1 MNAARAGSR
10 MPWMAALALVVAASG
25 AYGQR
30 EVPLRYDLRLSGP
43 PLPTEIPSQADPYR
57 FGNYQPG
64 NLSLTGNVRYGKSFR
79 GNVPFGQTGSQMS
92 TSLPSL
98 RLSNFRRD
106 SYGGEDIGTNTPYG
120 ETVPYFPSSGRVTNI
135 TDVGRRFE
143 RDERGLLRPDYL
155 PPAPPAPPVLST
167 TGLGTEAETAAVLEA
182 LAPNALSPSAARI
195 LREGLSVPQETR
207 DYINALIE
215 RSRAGQPARP
225 APGEEAPAVPGD
237 LRQGGPAPGPF
248 TTGYALSYETPDTAT
263 VLRPIPGVA
272 PQDAQEAEAE
282 PPAGGGLGLT
292 GVGPV
297 RLPVQARALPGSAVG
312 QPEPPTPEDLGPPP
326 VPTEMPP
333 APVPHA
339 AGKGFEGYFQ
349 LAEQAMR
356 QRRYDYAEGM
366 YAASLA
372 LDRDRPEAVFGRVH
386 AMLGASRYVEVN
398 YVLARAFA
406 DHAEWA
412 KSVPDLKAA
421 YVDGE
426 QVDRILANLT
436 TDIEQR
442 PSSASLRFV
451 MGYAL
456 YASGR
461 ADEARP
467 YLVRAAN
474 MRGEGEKGPE
484 RAVLAAMDAL
494 EKK

>member
-10 MPWMAALALVVAASG
+10 TLWMAALALVVAASG

-30 EVPLRYDLRLSGP
+30 QVPLRYDLRLSGP
-43 PLPTEIPSQADPYR
+43 SLPTEIPSQPDPYK

-79 GNVPFGQTGSQMS
+79 GNVPFSQTGSQLS
-92 TSLPSL
+92 TNLPSL

-106 SYGGEDIGTNTPYG
+106 SYGGDDIGTSTPYG
-120 ETVPYFPSSGRVTNI
+120 ETVPYFPSSGRVTNV
-135 TDVGRRFE
+135 TDVGRQFE

-155 PPAPPAPPVLST
+155 PPAPPAPPPMPSA

-182 LAPNALSPSAARI
+182 LAPGTLSPSAARI
-195 LREGLSVPQETR
+195 LREGLRVPQETR

-215 RSRAGQPARP
+215 RSRAGQPAP
-225 APGEEAPAVPGD
+225 AAPGEEAPPGD

-248 TTGYALSYETPDTAT
+248 TTGYALSYETPETAT
-263 VLRPIPGVA
+263 VLRPIPGLV
-272 PQDAQEAEAE
+272 PEDAQEAEAE

-297 RLPVQARALPGSAVG
+297 RPPVRARALPGSAVG

-326 VPTEMPP
+326 APTEMPP
-333 APVPHA
+333 EPVPHA
-339 AGKGFEGYFQ
+339 AGKGFEGYLR

-366 YAASLA
+366 YAAALA
-372 LDRDRPEAVFGRVH
+372 LDRDRPEAAFGRAN

-406 DHAEWA
+406 DHPEWA

-421 YVDGE
+421 YVDSD
-426 QVDRILANLT
+426 QVERIVTNLT
-436 TDIEQR
+436 TDVEQR

-451 MGYAL
+451 MGYVL

-461 ADEARP
+461 AEEARP

-474 MRGEGEKGPE
+474 MRAEGEKGPE
-484 RAVLAAMDAL
+484 RAVLATLDPR